1 MAKNLNSINVS
12 GNLVRDPELRETPS
26 GVSVCEMR
34 LAVNNGQSKDGNA
47 YPVTYVDVVAWN
59 GRGETC
65 AKYLSKGRFIVVSGR
80 LDYREWEAQDGSKR
94 SKHQITALDVEF
106 GPLPKNGDAGVS
118 AEGGAPAPAAADDD
132 IPF

>member
-1 MAKNLNSINVS
+1 VAKNTNQVTLS

-34 LAVNNGQSKDGNA
+34 LAVNNGQSKDGKA
-47 YPVTYVDVVAWN
+47 YPVTYIDVVAWN

-65 AKYLSKGRFIVVSGR
+65 AKYLSKGRFIVASGR
-80 LDYREWEAQDGSKR
+80 LDYREWEKDGEKR
-94 SKHQITALDVEF
+94 SKHQLTALDIEF
-106 GPLPKNGDAGVS
+106 GPLPKNGEQSAS